1 MYFDNNV
8 YNRLFDDQR
17 ILRNRAETLA
27 ILELFERIKAGRLE
41 LISSFVV
48 QIEHSRLEDSSR
60 RERVEDLISLAQ
72 SHILSK
78 PEIFAEAHNLV
89 EKGFGAADA
98 VHLAAAECAG
108 VDRFVTCDDKLLRRA
123 RRVGLS
129 VEVVL
134 PQTVLEEELR

>member
-8 YNRLFDDQR
+8 YNRPFDDQR

-60 RERVEDLISLAQ
+60 RGRE
-72 SHILSK
+72 
-78 PEIFAEAHNLV
+78 
-89 EKGFGAADA
+89 
-98 VHLAAAECAG
+98 
-108 VDRFVTCDDKLLRRA
+108 
-123 RRVGLS
+123 
-129 VEVVL
+129 
-134 PQTVLEEELR
+134 